1 MEAKVILRYKGSL
14 DDFSSDNLTKIEAAI
29 ANSVCRLLRKEE
41 TEPGKLKLVVSVCSD
56 KLPKLYDE
64 LLATS
69 IQFEQDYSS
78 ATDNASK
85 QYSVFREMEL
95 ELELEAAIENELKKS
110 SSLMGFMPFVA
121 L

>member
-1 MEAKVILRYKGSL
+1 MEAKVILKYKGNL
-14 DDFSSDNLTKIEAAI
+14 DDFSGDNLAKIEAAI
-29 ANSVCRLLRKEE
+29 SNSVCRLLRKEE
-41 TEPGKLKLVVSVCSD
+41 NEQGKLKLVVSVCSD

-64 LLATS
+64 LLATP
-69 IQFEQDYSS
+69 IQFEQDYSY

-95 ELELEAAIENELKKS
+95 ELDLEATIESELKKS
-110 SSLMGFMPFVA
+110 TSLLGFMPFVA